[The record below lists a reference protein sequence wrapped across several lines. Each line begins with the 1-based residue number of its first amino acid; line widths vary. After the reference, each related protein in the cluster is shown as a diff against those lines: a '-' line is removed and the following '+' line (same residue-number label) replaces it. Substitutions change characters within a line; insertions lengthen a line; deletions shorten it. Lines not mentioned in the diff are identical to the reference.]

1 MQDCDNKILL
11 LLSLLIRNLPKSGLN
26 IHSWNSSEDLLNIL
40 ANGPRSPCVPLPRA
54 LGLFSWTVSWCFSG
68 SCHAWGLLSNCFS
81 GGVRLEPQAEAEVLE
96 ELGMSNLNIYQYHWG
111 CMDCLGQQ
119 SLEAV
124 REKDEGNHSLNVV
137 LIILLLKKKCHI
149 LNSWICRRKCVVFL
163 VFEFFKYDITL
174 HVISCTLSLLC
185 PWNSSWFGVTKV
197 YSILS
202 I

>member
-81 GGVRLEPQAEAEVLE
+81 GGSETRASSWGRGLRGTGYVQLEYLSVPLRMHGLPGPTVPGGSQRE
-96 ELGMSNLNIYQYHWG
+96 GWRK
-111 CMDCLGQQ
+111 
-119 SLEAV
+119 SLFEC
-124 REKDEGNHSLNVV
+124 RIDNSLA
-137 LIILLLKKKCHI
+137 LKKMSYPEL
-149 LNSWICRRKCVVFL
+149 LNMQEKMFSFPGIWVF
-163 VFEFFKYDITL
+163 
-174 HVISCTLSLLC
+174 
-185 PWNSSWFGVTKV
+185 
-197 YSILS
+197 
-202 I
+202 